1 MQELEEYLKLLVQTV
16 GPNAL
21 LINGGMQLL
30 KIYGDVSDYVAKQSE
45 AVHADVTPIFK
56 QLHLPD
62 AKSFLL
68 KAFEKQHKSE
78 LIVRTSTSDQN
89 NLKRI
94 TLYPFKLNKHH
105 EPLLLI
111 VFDNLTIDQLDLMA
125 HQLNI
130 LETNTQPRKLNS
142 DKKQSTS
149 KIGRSLDILTSDCD
163 ESVEENKSIHTNIAA
178 LRKNYDEVLTENIQL
193 AGTNHVSEFIIN
205 EVSDAVILA
214 DEHGVIQKCNS
225 AACRLLGATFSA
237 LKGQNIYAFLHPS
250 VRDEIRLS
258 DLNALPSGSS
268 IVNEMQSLELENG
281 DNLWVHISQIP
292 IRNHGNDRS
301 QLCVILKDITEQ
313 YHTDEMLRLSQ
324 RRLKTALDV
333 TELGLW
339 ENELQTGEIYWS
351 KVVRDL
357 AGIDHPEKVTYE
369 TFKSHVHPDDLEKVQ
384 TARSDHL
391 RTKDPYFVNFR
402 FRNASGEYHWC
413 ESSAKA
419 DFDSKGN
426 VIRFTGTMSN
436 ITEKRAHDL
445 EIKTKNSQLILA
457 SELASVGYWVINIED
472 GSLYW
477 SEEVFKIHGLAPNK
491 YKPELKSAIE
501 FYHHDDIEIVE
512 NAVSQSLEDNK
523 AFSFQA
529 RLKHSDGSYRIVDSV
544 GKPLLDEDGTTL
556 KVFGVFR
563 DVTEEK
569 ERERALTN
577 TMAELTRSNYE
588 LNRFSYVCSH
598 DMKEPVRMIEMMTSL
613 LVQTKSENDE
623 DTKTELIQRIGSN
636 TARLKAIIDNLLAY
650 SRIDAKVDMLAV
662 NLSEVLNEILNQSIT
677 LLEQVDAEID
687 IGTLPTVFGSKIHFL
702 QLFQN
707 LIGNSLK
714 FNDKKNPIIKI
725 GSIPFQDGWKISVD
739 DNGPGIPVESREKVF
754 NLFSRL
760 KRRDEVEGSGL
771 GLSIVQKIV
780 EQYDGTITCSNSSLG
795 GARFEIYLPAKARQL
810 DEM

>member
-1 MQELEEYLKLLVQTV
+1 MREFEEYLRLLVQAV

-21 LINGGMQLL
+21 LIDGGLQLL
-30 KIYGDVSDYVAKQSE
+30 TIFGDVSDYIAEDGE
-45 AVHADVTPIFK
+45 AVHTDVALIFK

-78 LIVRTSTSDQN
+78 FVVRTSTSDQN
-89 NLKRI
+89 NLKRV
-94 TLYPFKLNKHH
+94 TLYPIKLNKHH

-125 HQLNI
+125 HQRSI
-130 LETNTQPRKLNS
+130 LETNTQPRKRNS

-163 ESVEENKSIHTNIAA
+163 ESVEKNKSICTNIAA
-178 LRKNYDEVLTENIQL
+178 LKKNYDEVLTENKQL
-193 AGTNHVSEFIIN
+193 AGTNHVLEFIID
-205 EVSDAVILA
+205 EVSEAIILS
-214 DEHGVIQKCNS
+214 DEHGVIQNCNS
-225 AACRLLGATFSA
+225 AACRLLGVTLRE
-237 LKGQNIYAFLHPS
+237 LKGQNIYAFLHPT
-250 VRDEIRLS
+250 VRDEIRTS

-268 IVNEMQSLELENG
+268 IVNEMQSLEFENG
-281 DNLWVHISQIP
+281 DNLWVHMSQIS
-292 IRNHGNDRS
+292 IRNHNTDGF
-301 QLCVILKDITEQ
+301 QLCVILQDVTEQ
-313 YHTDEMLRLSQ
+313 YCTDKKLKLSQ

-357 AGIDHPEKVTYE
+357 AGIDQVEKITYE

-384 TARSDHL
+384 TARSEHL
-391 RTKDPYFVNFR
+391 RTKEPYFVNFR
-402 FRNASGEYHWC
+402 FRSASGEYHWC

-426 VIRFTGTMSN
+426 AIRFTGTMSD

-445 EIKTKNSQLILA
+445 DIKTKNSQLILA
-457 SELASVGYWVINIED
+457 SELAGVGYWVINIED

-477 SEEVFKIHGLAPNK
+477 SEEVFKIHGLAPNE
-491 YKPELKSAIE
+491 YKPELNTAIE
-501 FYHHDDIEIVE
+501 FYHPDDIEIVE
-512 NAVSQSLEDNK
+512 NAVSQSLENNK
-523 AFSFQA
+523 AYSFQA
-529 RLKHSDGSYRIVDSV
+529 RLKHSDGTYRVVDSV

-569 ERERALTN
+569 ERERALTD

-613 LVQTKSENDE
+613 LVQTKPEDDE
-623 DTKTELIQRIGSN
+623 DTKTQLIQRIGSN

-650 SRIDAKVDMLAV
+650 SRIDAKVDMLAID
-662 NLSEVLNEILNQSIT
+662 LSEVLNGILNQSIT
-677 LLEQVDAEID
+677 VLEQVDAEIE
-687 IGTLPTVFGSKIHFL
+687 IGALPTVFGSKIHFL

-725 GSIPFQDGWKISVD
+725 DAIPFQDGWKISVD
-739 DNGPGIPVESREKVF
+739 DNGPGIPVESRGKIF
-754 NLFSRL
+754 GLFSRL

-780 EQYDGTITCSNSSLG
+780 EQYDGTITCSKSSLG

-810 DEM
+810 DEI